1 MNKVKTKLMITRK
14 YLDQLYEAVGKQ
26 LDIDVKQ
33 YNMANQAGS
42 IRVDALGRISQ
53 AIKDIE
59 VRLQLIEDCIS
70 LAEDMEKGLK
80 DNEQTVKKTTK

>member
-1 MNKVKTKLMITRK
+1 MMNEVKTKLMITRK
-14 YLDQLYEAVGKQ
+14 YLDQLYETVGKQ
-26 LDIDVKQ
+26 FDIDVKQ
-33 YNMANQAGS
+33 YNMASQAGS

-59 VRLQLIEDCIS
+59 VRLQLVEDCIS

-80 DNEQTVKKTTK
+80 E

>member
-1 MNKVKTKLMITRK
+1 MNEVKTKLMITRK
-14 YLDQLYEAVGKQ
+14 YLDYLYEAIGRQ

-33 YNMANQAGS
+33 YNIASQAGS

-70 LAEDMEKGLK
+70 LAEDMEKGFK
-80 DNEQTVKKTTK
+80 ND

>member
-1 MNKVKTKLMITRK
+1 VNEVKTKLMITRK

-26 LDIDVKQ
+26 FDTDVKQ
-33 YNMANQAGS
+33 YDMATQPGS

-59 VRLQLIEDCIS
+59 IRLQLIEDCIS

-80 DNEQTVKKTTK
+80 